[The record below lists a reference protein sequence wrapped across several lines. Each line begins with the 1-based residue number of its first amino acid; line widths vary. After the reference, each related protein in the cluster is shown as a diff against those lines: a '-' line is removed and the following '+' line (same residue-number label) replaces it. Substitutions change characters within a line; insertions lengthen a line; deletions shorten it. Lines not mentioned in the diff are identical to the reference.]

1 MVYWMIGIV
10 LFIVL
15 FAWLLMSKIE
25 ITVGFHN
32 QFFFRLK
39 LPFKTI
45 DSNKKQTKEKSK
57 QDNKKKTK
65 KESNEPYDNFTGG
78 FRHYKKFYRENRDKI
93 KSLLRLF
100 QKSAVVEKFYFQY
113 YYGFEDAAFN
123 AIAFGIVN
131 GIVYNVYALVSH
143 HFKVK
148 NTDIKIA
155 PDFNNHLKIIEFES
169 IIKIRIAD
177 IMINC
182 LKVIPLLLKLRKMN
196 QPNSSAK

>member
-1 MVYWMIGIV
+1 MVIIGIV
-10 LFIVL
+10 LFAAL
-15 FAWLLMSKIE
+15 LAWLLISKIE
-25 ITVGFHN
+25 ITIGFHN

-45 DSNKKQTKEKSK
+45 DSTKKQTKEK
-57 QDNKKKTK
+57 TK
-65 KESNEPYDNFTGG
+65 KNIKEKPQKEAKEPYDNFTGG
-78 FRHYKKFYRENRDKI
+78 FRHYKQFYHENRNKI
-93 KSLLRLF
+93 RNLARSF
-100 QKSAVVEKFYFQY
+100 QKSAVIEKFYFKY

-177 IMINC
+177 IITNC
-182 LKVIPLLLKLRKMN
+182 LKVIPLLLKLRKYN
-196 QPNSSAK
+196 RSKKASAK